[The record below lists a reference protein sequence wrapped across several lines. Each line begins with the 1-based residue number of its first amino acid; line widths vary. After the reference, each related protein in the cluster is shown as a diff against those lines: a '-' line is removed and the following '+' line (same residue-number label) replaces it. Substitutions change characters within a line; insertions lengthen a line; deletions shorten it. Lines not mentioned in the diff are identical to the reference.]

1 MSHRLF
7 SLVCRLLGGEK
18 STLREAKAIPLVVG
32 WTLASKFSSSSNS
45 SSSSGGGRN
54 CRPLVWGDKSYGR
67 RERSGRTSLLPNRSA
82 RCKIMASDDVDRLAE
97 ELEDRAAVSSSR
109 GSRGGRFRGGR
120 GGRGGGGKGRE
131 VDLSRALSRL
141 LRHQAESA
149 GVTLDA
155 QGFAPLDKVVSCVT
169 WVSTVLLP
177 RREIADSTHSF
188 NGVPSV
194 PSSRPSQRSKPPFT
208 TATSS
213 ASR

>member
-1 MSHRLF
+1 
-7 SLVCRLLGGEK
+7 
-18 STLREAKAIPLVVG
+18 
-32 WTLASKFSSSSNS
+32 
-45 SSSSGGGRN
+45 
-54 CRPLVWGDKSYGR
+54 
-67 RERSGRTSLLPNRSA
+67 
-82 RCKIMASDDVDRLAE
+82 MASDDVDRLAE

-120 GGRGGGGKGRE
+120 GGRGGGGGGKGRE

-169 WVSTVLLP
+169 WVSTALLP
-177 RREIADSTHSF
+177 RREIANSTHSF
-188 NGVPSV
+188 NGAPSA
-194 PSSRPSQRSKPPFT
+194 PSSRPSQRSKLPFT